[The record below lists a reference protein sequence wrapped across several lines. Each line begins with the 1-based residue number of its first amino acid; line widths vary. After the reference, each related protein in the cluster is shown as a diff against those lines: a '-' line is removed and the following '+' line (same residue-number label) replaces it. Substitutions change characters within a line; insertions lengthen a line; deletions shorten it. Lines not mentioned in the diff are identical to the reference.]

1 MLLIGQI
8 GSMETKLYRFEP
20 MHCGVDLHKL
30 KPLKNSAI
38 VGHHADIIISDA
50 PPTKFQLFL
59 HKINIFKNQNKE
71 RKRVYQWLKR
81 N

>member
-1 MLLIGQI
+1 
-8 GSMETKLYRFEP
+8 METKLYRFEP